1 MELAN
6 KFNKAEA
13 EREREREST
22 IMLALGP
29 SACIIC
35 DLPCQA
41 SRQSSRSVQ
50 GRQRAD
56 FAAPQQ
62 LCLARLRE
70 EEDDV
75 EWKGKLGPLSRRKLF
90 SSFLSFGDAK

>member
-13 EREREREST
+13 KRERERDNNFVGVGAVS
-22 IMLALGP
+22 MHHLRSAMP
-29 SACIIC
+29 SK
-35 DLPCQA
+35 QA
-41 SRQSSRSVQ
+41 KQPIE
-50 GRQRAD
+50 RQRAD

-62 LCLARLRE
+62 PCLARLRE

-90 SSFLSFGDAK
+90 SSFLSFGDGK